1 MGCSGSKSQTAV
13 EEEEEDVPVKSFGNA
28 RDSMVYS
35 KLALK
40 EHASKAKSVEEDESQ
55 ADKKPLDSQKSG
67 KFEVADDTL
76 DAKRPSV
83 AHAKA
88 DPSP

>member
-1 MGCSGSKSQTAV
+1 MGCNGSKSGNKV

-35 KLALK
+35 KRAIK
-40 EHASKAKSVEEDESQ
+40 EHADRLKEETAPTETKPVET
-55 ADKKPLDSQKSG
+55 QKSG
-67 KFEVADDTL
+67 KFEVSDDTL

-83 AHAKA
+83 AHVKA
-88 DPSP
+88 DTSP

>member
-1 MGCSGSKSQTAV
+1 M
-13 EEEEEDVPVKSFGNA
+13 KSFGNA

-40 EHASKAKSVEEDESQ
+40 EHSEKVKSAEEEAKPTDPKPVE
-55 ADKKPLDSQKSG
+55 PQKSG
-67 KFEVADDTL
+67 KFESADDTL

-83 AHAKA
+83 AHVKA
-88 DPSP
+88 DASP